1 MPGQIGTLAV
11 GAEGDAVVLDQR
23 EVRFDLV
30 DSHGIVRQTPM
41 KLVPTVVVKGGRVV
55 RAEA

>member
-11 GAEGDAVVLDQR
+11 GAEGDAVVIDQR
-23 EVRFDLV
+23 EGRFDLI
-30 DSHGIVRQTPM
+30 DSHGVGRQTNM
-41 KLVPTVVVKGGRVV
+41 KLIPTVVVKGGRVV